1 MLRPTVPEDTPLL
14 LALTEQTGM
23 FKPMEVQALR
33 EVFDD
38 YFAFER
44 DNGHF
49 GFTEEQDG
57 RLVGFTYYAPA
68 YMTDRSWYLYW
79 IVVSK
84 DQQGRG
90 TGRVLLKA
98 VEDHIRSL
106 NGRLLFLETSSMSH
120 YEPTRRFYLKN
131 GYEIT
136 GVLKDFY
143 SDGDDM
149 VVFRKRL

>member
-33 EVFDD
+33 EVLDD

-49 GFTEEQDG
+49 AVTREQDG
-57 RLVGFTYYAPA
+57 RVVGFTYYAPA
-68 YMTDRSWYLYW
+68 YMTDRTWYLYW

-98 VEDHIRSL
+98 AEDHTRSL
-106 NGRLLFLETSSMSH
+106 TGRLLFLETSSTPH
-120 YEPTRRFYLKN
+120 YEPTRRFYLKH

-136 GVLKDFY
+136 GVLKDY
-143 SDGDDM
+143 YCDGDDM